1 MAKNEQ
7 AAAQR
12 ALYEKQAKAEIK
24 RIKRFIRE
32 AEKRGYVF
40 SDNVIP
46 KMPKVATAATVR
58 KYQAI
63 NPKGLYKKAAYYD
76 QDKKISGSKRRAEE
90 RSEAAKKAA
99 QTRKINRTMKVLKE
113 VRKIIAEWTPNPA
126 WSDDLAHIKEQDKNK
141 LENMLNGAIAA
152 EGEYAVAKRLEEKHD
167 QVIELT
173 YAIIYGDSPK
183 RNMPQSGRDGVMQ
196 NLATFAAILHGKPLT
211 IRESMEYT
219 EYGETEEYEDELP

>member
-7 AAAQR
+7 SAAQR

-63 NPKGLYKKAAYYD
+63 RPKGLYKKAAYYD
-76 QDKKISGSKRRAEE
+76 QGKKISGSKRRAEE
-90 RSEAAKKAA
+90 RSEAAKKSA
-99 QTRKINRTMKVLKE
+99 QTRRINRTVKVLKE
-113 VRKIIAEWTPNPA
+113 VQKIIAEWTPNPA
-126 WSDDLAHIKEQDKNK
+126 WSDDLAQMKEQDKNR
-141 LENMLNGAIAA
+141 LENMLNGAIAT
-152 EGEYAVAKRLEEKHD
+152 EGEYAVAKRLEEKYSE
-167 QVIELT
+167 VIELV
-173 YAIIYGDSPK
+173 YAIIYG
-183 RNMPQSGRDGVMQ
+183 QSKDRASAGRSGVMQ
-196 NLATFAAILHGKPLT
+196 NLAKFAAILHGSPLS

>member
-7 AAAQR
+7 SAAQR

-40 SDNVIP
+40 SENVIP

-76 QDKKISGSKRRAEE
+76 QGKKISGSKRRAEE

-99 QTRKINRTMKVLKE
+99 QTRKINRTVKVLKE
-113 VRKIIAEWTPNPA
+113 VQRIIAEWTPNPA
-126 WSDDLAHIKEQDKNK
+126 WSDDLASMKEQDKNK
-141 LENMLNGAIAA
+141 LENMLNAAIAT
-152 EGEYAVAKRLEEKHD
+152 EGEYAVAKRLEDKYAE
-167 QVIELT
+167 VIELV
-173 YAIIYGDSPK
+173 YAIIYG
-183 RNMPQSGRDGVMQ
+183 QSKDRASAGRSGVMQ
-196 NLATFAAILHGKPLT
+196 NLAKFAAILHGKPLSV
-211 IRESMEYT
+211 RESMEYT